1 MLLIY
6 LKQYSRRKIEQK
18 KFTEIKYLALNNK
31 YKNKMFFSYKICDEK
46 VKSVIDRINLLYI
59 YIPLGSWDAAKTNG
73 VDKKLFAFSSS
84 LTMEKHVILLLLIF
98 WSLHLN
104 SLNISSLNLVKKLT
118 NAKRQFIS
126 LFF

>member
-18 KFTEIKYLALNNK
+18 KFTEIKYLALNNNIKIKCFFPTK
-31 YKNKMFFSYKICDEK
+31 YAMKRWKVLLTGSICC
-46 VKSVIDRINLLYI
+46 I

-73 VDKKLFAFSSS
+73 VDMKLFAFSSS

-104 SLNISSLNLVKKLT
+104 SLNISSLNLVKKFT

-126 LFF
+126 LFC

>member
-1 MLLIY
+1 ML
-6 LKQYSRRKIEQK
+6 
-18 KFTEIKYLALNNK
+18 
-31 YKNKMFFSYKICDEK
+31 FSYKICDEK

-126 LFF
+126 LFCQ